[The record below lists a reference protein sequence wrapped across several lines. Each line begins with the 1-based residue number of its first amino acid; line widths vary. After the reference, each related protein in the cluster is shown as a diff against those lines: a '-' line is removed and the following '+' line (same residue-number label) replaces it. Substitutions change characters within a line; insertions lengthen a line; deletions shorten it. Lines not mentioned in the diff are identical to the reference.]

1 MWPASPLEL
10 DKTLCEQCQPWAF
23 HFHKYLEKM
32 TSFSVYN
39 HSTYW
44 SCDSEKV
51 AINSVKLLSCVQL
64 FVTHGVQHI
73 RFLCLLPVPGTYS
86 NSCPSTRWCYPTI
99 SSSVISFSSYLQ
111 FFPASGYFPMSLFF
125 TSAGKSKVYP
135 SARDSAEGKVGGVWG
150 REWALTS
157 LLRGWREQGAKESR
171 IRFLSYKE
179 ALWRVTHVE
188 LKRLKDAFRRT
199 CGLSYHMVQHCFIRE
214 VLGDGVPPKVAG
226 W

>member
-111 FFPASGYFPMSLFF
+111 FFPASGYFPMIWFF
-125 TSAGKSKVYP
+125 TTGGWRIVFFLALASILPMNIQDWFPLGWTEWISLQSRTLLQLHNSKASILRCLYLYMTTGKTIALTRWTFVSKVM
-135 SARDSAEGKVGGVWG
+135 
-150 REWALTS
+150 S
-157 LLRGWREQGAKESR
+157 LPFNMVSR
-171 IRFLSYKE
+171 
-179 ALWRVTHVE
+179 
-188 LKRLKDAFRRT
+188 
-199 CGLSYHMVQHCFIRE
+199 
-214 VLGDGVPPKVAG
+214 
-226 W
+226 

>member
-1 MWPASPLEL
+1 MVQFSRSVVSDSLRLHGLHQARLPCLSP
-10 DKTLCEQCQPWAF
+10 T
-23 HFHKYLEKM
+23 
-32 TSFSVYN
+32 
-39 HSTYW
+39 
-44 SCDSEKV
+44 
-51 AINSVKLLSCVQL
+51 
-64 FVTHGVQHI
+64 
-73 RFLCLLPVPGTYS
+73 PGACS
-86 NSCPSTRWCYPTI
+86 NSYPLSWWCHPTI
-99 SSSVISFSSYLQ
+99 SSSLVPLSSHLQ
-111 FFPASGYFPMSLFF
+111 FFPASGSFPMSLFF

>member
-111 FFPASGYFPMSLFF
+111 FFPASGYFPMIWFF
-125 TSAGKSKVYP
+125 ATG
-135 SARDSAEGKVGGVWG
+135 
-150 REWALTS
+150 
-157 LLRGWREQGAKESR
+157 GWRIVFFGFSINPSNEYSGLISFR
-171 IRFLSYKE
+171 MDWMDFL
-179 ALWRVTHVE
+179 A
-188 LKRLKDAFRRT
+188 
-199 CGLSYHMVQHCFIRE
+199 VQDSSTTPQFKSINPSMFISIHDYWKNHSFDKMD
-214 VLGDGVPPKVAG
+214 LC
-226 W
+226 